1 MLTIPNYI
9 ITKQIYES
17 VNSLIYRATQTIDN
31 KSVILKMLKED
42 YPTSDELVFYRQ
54 EYDIIE
60 YLSEIDG
67 VIDVYSLEKHQ
78 NTLVMCLED
87 FGGESL
93 KQCLTKKQFTIEQ
106 LLEIAIQATDIL
118 EQIHKYNIIHKDIN
132 SSNLVFNPD
141 IKVLKFIDFGIST
154 QLSQQIM
161 SLKNPDGLEGTL
173 AYMSPEQTGRMN
185 RTLDY
190 RTDFYSL
197 GVTLY
202 ELFTHQLP
210 FDSSDAIE
218 LVHCHIAKQPIA
230 PTELQDIPIAISNI
244 IMKLLEKMAED
255 RYQST
260 WGLKIDLQNCQQQL
274 ITTGKINSFKLGQQD
289 FSDKFQIPQKLYG
302 RKQETK
308 TLLTNFEQMVNR
320 ALLPSTSRISEMML
334 VAGRPG
340 TGKSLLI
347 TEAYKPIANFISGKF
362 SQFQKNTPYSGI
374 VNAFE
379 ELVQHLLMEDE
390 EQIQQWKNKLLAIL
404 GKNGQIIVDIIPAI
418 ELIIGKQAAISV
430 MEPIESQNRF
440 NLVFQNF
447 IQVFCEPTNPLILFL
462 DDLQWADLASL
473 QLLEMIM
480 ISQKTSAMFL
490 IGAFRDN
497 EVNSDHPLMAMLENL
512 YNEQVTVNQISLT
525 NIQLIDVNQLIADI
539 LHQDQ
544 KTTFSL
550 ADLVMQKTGGNPFFV
565 DQFLHT
571 LYEENLLSF
580 IPPNADMEASWQWN
594 IEQIEAM
601 DITDNVVELMITKL
615 KKLPIKSQQILCLAA
630 CMGNYFDLNI
640 LSAIYTKIYDSNI
653 KFTFKDIL
661 PILTEGFIISAS
673 EPEPNSKSSFIISNF
688 QFLHDRVQQAA
699 YTLIVDKRNVHRQ
712 IGLLLLENSNDDNLD
727 NQIFDIVEHL
737 NLGLIE
743 KPELKN
749 KVAKLNLIA
758 GQKAKKATAYIIA
771 DQYLTIG
778 ETNLAGNYWQ
788 EHYELAFNLYL
799 EKAEI
804 EYLNGNFA
812 NSKNSIGLVLQHAK
826 SPIEKVKAYKLLVV
840 QYTMQGKYTKAI
852 EVGQKALS
860 CLNIN
865 LPSVNLTTVFEQEI
879 AAAKQNLG
887 DRDIS
892 SLLQQ
897 EIVTDQ
903 EISVTTK
910 LLRYMAIPAYFFN
923 QELWFLI
930 TMKNVNLCLKH
941 GYILETPSILCAY
954 GIILGSVYKEYKM
967 AYEFGMVAIDISNKF
982 NNNKCQAYTMTSGF
996 LLPWVKHISN
1006 TKDINMEA
1014 QQAGLETGDLQY
1026 MGYLTTLQIFNSFYQ
1041 GRSLKH
1047 ILSKI
1052 SKDLA
1057 FNRKAKNQFS
1067 IDLLLGIQIFIFNLT
1082 AFTERKTDFYN
1093 EDMTEE
1099 QYLIKHEE
1107 HKNILCYYFILKS
1120 QALYIYGKPAESLQY
1135 SIKAKKLINS
1145 ILGVVTV
1152 VDNNFYHSLSMTALY
1167 LEASKA
1173 KQAEYWKH
1181 LLENQQQMQIWTG
1194 NCAEN
1199 FLHKYLLV
1207 AAEIARIIGNDSEAL
1222 DLYSQAMTNAKNN
1235 KFVQDEA
1242 LANELI
1248 AQFWFAKG
1256 YNQYANTHLREAHY
1270 AYQKWRAT
1278 AKVIDL
1284 EEKYPQLLVNKTLI
1298 PTNSNISVLTSTKT
1312 TASHLLDLNSVVKA
1326 SHAMSEEIMLAKLL
1340 KKMMQIVIENAG
1352 ANRGFLLLP
1361 QKDSWFIEA
1370 EVDNTNIK
1378 VLQSISISTCKQIS
1392 INTINYVIRTGKNV
1406 VLNNANNKF
1415 AHDSYIN
1422 EYHPKS
1428 ILCMPLSSQGILKG
1442 VLYLENNQLND
1453 VFTSE
1458 RVEILSLLSSQMVIS
1473 IENAQLYQNLEQKVT
1488 ERTTELQTTLKD
1500 LRSTQSQLIHSEKL
1514 AALGQLIA
1522 GIAHEVNTPLG
1533 AIRASI
1539 DNVLD
1544 SFNDVTASLPQLSQ
1558 FTSVANRLQLF
1569 MSLLDRAKKAAAT
1582 SLTSKEKRTVKRKL
1596 RQLFSEENIENSSTL
1611 ADIFVYMKIT
1621 EDYMDLLPLLRD
1633 EEATNIVKIARNFAS
1648 IHNNSANIN
1657 LAINKASKVIF
1668 ALRKFAHQDTSGEKS
1683 ELDII
1688 DSIDTVLT
1696 LYHNQIKQGIEI
1708 IKDYQVLPIV
1718 KCYVDEIQQVWTNII
1733 HNALQA
1739 MKNKGTLTIKVS
1751 HSNQQIIISFTDT
1764 GCGIPDDI
1772 KERIFEPFFT
1782 TKERGEGSGIGLDIV
1797 KKIVDKHHGKIE
1809 VDTETDTTFRIILPI
1824 SS

>member
-1 MLTIPNYI
+1 MLTIPNYT

-17 VNSLIYRATQTIDN
+17 VNSLIYRATIDN
-31 KSVILKMLKED
+31 KSVILKILKED
-42 YPTSDELVFYRQ
+42 YPTTEELVFYRQ
-54 EYDIIE
+54 EYDIIK
-60 YLSEIDG
+60 YLSKIDG

-106 LLEIAIQATDIL
+106 LLIIAIQAVEIL
-118 EQIHKYNIIHKDIN
+118 GQIHEYNIIHKDIN

-141 IKVLKFIDFGIST
+141 INVLKFIDFGIST

-161 SLKNPDGLEGTL
+161 SLKNPNDLEGTL

-185 RTLDY
+185 RNLDY

-197 GVTLY
+197 GITLY
-202 ELFTHQLP
+202 ELFTRQLP

-218 LVHCHIAKQPIA
+218 LVHCHIAKQTIVPS
-230 PTELQDIPIAISNI
+230 ELQDIPIAISNI
-244 IMKLLEKMAED
+244 IMKLLEKVAED

-260 WGLKIDLQNCQQQL
+260 WGLKVDLQNCQQQL
-274 ITTGKINSFKLGQQD
+274 VTTGHINSFKLAQQD
-289 FSDKFQIPQKLYG
+289 FSDRFQIPQKLYG
-302 RKQETK
+302 REQETK
-308 TLLTNFEQMVNR
+308 TLLANFEQMVNR
-320 ALLPSTSRISEMML
+320 SLLPSIKRTSEMML
-334 VAGRPG
+334 VAGRSG

-347 TEAYKPIANFISGKF
+347 TETYKPISNFISGKF

-374 VNAFE
+374 INAFE
-379 ELVQHLLMEDE
+379 ELVQQLLMENE
-390 EQIQQWKNKLLAIL
+390 EQIQQWRNKLLIAL
-404 GKNGQIIVDIIPAI
+404 GRNGQIIIDVIPAI
-418 ELIIGKQAAISV
+418 ELIIGNQPVISV
-430 MEPIESQNRF
+430 MEPTEAQNRF

-447 IQVFCEPTNPLILFL
+447 IQAFCEPNNPLILFL
-462 DDLQWADLASL
+462 DDLQWVDLASL

-480 ISQKTSAMFL
+480 ISQKTSAIFL

-497 EVNSDHPLMAMLENL
+497 EVNSEHALMAMLENL
-512 YNEQVTVNQISLT
+512 YSEHVIVNQISLA
-525 NIQLIDVNQLIADI
+525 NLQLTHINKLIADT

-544 KTTFSL
+544 TSTFVL

-571 LYEENLLSF
+571 LYEEKLLTF
-580 IPPNADMEASWQWN
+580 IPPHLDMKASWKWN
-594 IEQIEAM
+594 IEQIKAM
-601 DITDNVVELMITKL
+601 DITDNVVELMVSKL

-630 CMGNYFDLNI
+630 CMGNYFNLNI
-640 LSAIYTKIYDSNI
+640 LSVVYTKIYNSTV

-661 PILTEGFIISAS
+661 PILTEGFIIPNS
-673 EPEPNSKSSFIISNF
+673 EPELDNKSSFIISKF

-699 YTLIVDKRNVHRQ
+699 YTLIIDKKNVHQQ
-712 IGLLLLENSNDDNLD
+712 IGLLLLENSDSENLD
-727 NQIFDIVEHL
+727 SQIFDIVEHL
-737 NLGLIE
+737 NFGLVE
-743 KPELKN
+743 EPELKN
-749 KVAKLNLIA
+749 QVAKLNLIA
-758 GQKAKKATAYIIA
+758 GQKAKKATAYVVA

-778 ETNLAGNYWQ
+778 EANLAGNYWQ
-788 EHYELAFNLYL
+788 EHYELAFSLYL

-812 NSKNSIGLVLQHAK
+812 QSKNSVGLVLQHAK

-840 QYTMQGKYTKAI
+840 QYTMQGKYAKAI
-852 EVGQKALS
+852 QVGQEALL

-865 LPSVNLTTVFEQEI
+865 LPSTDLTIAFEQEI
-879 AAAKQNLG
+879 VTAKKNLG
-887 DRDIS
+887 DRKIS

-897 EIVTDQ
+897 KTVTNLEIA
-903 EISVTTK
+903 VTTK
-910 LLRYMAIPAYFFN
+910 LLRYMAIAAYFFN

-941 GYILETPSILCAY
+941 GYVLETPSILCAY
-954 GIILGSVYKEYKM
+954 GIILGSVYKEYKT

-982 NNNKCQAYTMTSGF
+982 NDNKCQAYTMTSGF
-996 LLPWVKHISN
+996 LLPWVKHIN
-1006 TKDINMEA
+1006 NIKDMNRDA
-1014 QQAGLETGDLQY
+1014 QQAGLESGDLQY

-1052 SKDLA
+1052 SKDLV

-1067 IDLLLGIQIFIFNLT
+1067 IDLLLGIQILIFNLT

-1099 QYLIKHEE
+1099 KYLIKHEE
-1107 HKNILCYYFILKS
+1107 HENILCYYFILKA

-1152 VDNNFYHSLSMTALY
+1152 VDNNFYYSLSMTALY
-1167 LEASKA
+1167 LEASKSE
-1173 KQAEYWKH
+1173 QTEYWQKI
-1181 LLENQQQMQIWTG
+1181 LENQQQMQIWTN
-1194 NCAEN
+1194 NCTEN

-1207 AAEIARIIGNDSEAL
+1207 EAEIARITGKDSEAL
-1222 DLYSQAMTNAKNN
+1222 DLYSQAVTNAKTN
-1235 KFVQDEA
+1235 KFIQDEA

-1248 AQFWFAKG
+1248 AQFWFAKD

-1278 AKVIDL
+1278 SKVIDL

-1340 KKMMQIVIENAG
+1340 KKMMHIIIENAG
-1352 ANRGFLLLP
+1352 ANKGFLLLP
-1361 QKDSWFIEA
+1361 KQDNWFIEA
-1370 EVDNTNIK
+1370 KVEVDNTNVKI
-1378 VLQSISISTCKQIS
+1378 LQSISINTCKQIS
-1392 INTINYVIRTGKNV
+1392 INIINYVIRTGKNV
-1406 VLNNANNKF
+1406 VLNNTDNKF
-1415 AHDSYIN
+1415 THGSYIN
-1422 EYHPKS
+1422 KNRPKS
-1428 ILCMPLSSQGILKG
+1428 ILCMPLSNQGVLKG

-1458 RVEILSLLSSQMVIS
+1458 RVEILGLLSSQILIS
-1473 IENAQLYQNLEQKVT
+1473 IENAQLYHNLEQKVT
-1488 ERTTELQTTLKD
+1488 ERTIELQTTLED

-1544 SFNDVTASLPQLSQ
+1544 SFNDVTASLPQLSK
-1558 FTSVANRLQLF
+1558 FTLVTNRLQLF
-1569 MSLLDRAKKAAAT
+1569 MNLLDRAKNAAPT
-1582 SLTSKEKRTVKRKL
+1582 SLTSKEKRAAKREL
-1596 RQLFSEENIENSSTL
+1596 RQLFSEKNIENPSIL
-1611 ADIFVYMKIT
+1611 ADILVYMKIT

-1696 LYHNQIKQGIEI
+1696 LYNNQIKQGIEI

-1739 MKNKGTLTIKVS
+1739 MKNKGTLTIKVL
-1751 HSNQQIIISFTDT
+1751 HSDQQIIISFTDT
-1764 GCGIPDDI
+1764 GCGIPEEI
-1772 KERIFEPFFT
+1772 KGRIFEAFFT

-1797 KKIVDKHHGKIE
+1797 KKIIDKHNGKIE
-1809 VDTETDTTFRIILPI
+1809 VDTSADTTFKVILPI
-1824 SS
+1824 SD